1 MPLASVIIPTFNRR
15 ALVAEAIA
23 AALAQEEADFELIVV
38 DDGSTDGTEA
48 ALAPIRDQ
56 LRFLS
61 QTNRGVSAARNTGAR
76 VACGEWL
83 AFLDSDDIWLPDK
96 LCAQMAFVREH
107 PETRIC
113 QTGEIWI
120 RNGVRVN
127 PCNHHRKPDG
137 DVFLPSLQRCLVSPS
152 AVMIRRDLFEAAGGF
167 DESLPACED
176 YDLWLRLAWQTP
188 VPLIDRPLVI
198 KRGGHADQLSRRY
211 WGMDR
216 FRVRSLQRLLAEPA
230 LSATQREAVRA
241 VLTEKCVILA
251 QGAAKR
257 GRHDEARQYRELAP
271 PVSEGQARACVP
283 EAHG

>member
-76 VACGEWL
+76 VARGEWL